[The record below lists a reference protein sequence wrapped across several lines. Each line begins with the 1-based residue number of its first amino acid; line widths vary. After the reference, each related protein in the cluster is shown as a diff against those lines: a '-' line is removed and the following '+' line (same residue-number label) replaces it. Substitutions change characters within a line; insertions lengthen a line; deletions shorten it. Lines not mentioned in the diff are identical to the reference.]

1 MEPIKKLKIKNLKNK
16 NKKTKNDKKMNDT
29 YRSLRQELIFLF
41 NSIHCF
47 VPIIQIFISK
57 KFIVYEI
64 PLPPAVMKWLIVSMS
79 GKIQPFR
86 MPEFIPF
93 KIFQLTEN
101 ATILDFVIPFV
112 SQKLPIKLSQASPP
126 SP

>member
-1 MEPIKKLKIKNLKNK
+1 MPALNYSWGKIVISENIKMKIQQKKERNKNNEGWSLIRMEPVKKLKIKNLKNK

-29 YRSLRQELIFLF
+29 HRSLRQELIFLF

-64 PLPPAVMKWLIVSMS
+64 PLPPAVMK
-79 GKIQPFR
+79 
-86 MPEFIPF
+86 
-93 KIFQLTEN
+93 
-101 ATILDFVIPFV
+101 
-112 SQKLPIKLSQASPP
+112 
-126 SP
+126 